1 MSDSVMLYNLRWSR
15 FEHPVSVE
23 ATMVRRGG
31 SWKKR
36 DGSIAG
42 NGLEFHFK
50 RFISLVWKDHLWHR
64 WNEME
69 LDAYLNYRIIGE
81 MGPASSG
88 KTHSAAIHNL
98 ADYYIWSE
106 CTTVLVSSTEREMLE
121 MRIWGEMKKL
131 HREAQAKF
139 PQIIPGKL
147 IESRQRIVSTMD
159 AAFAEGR
166 DFRNGVCG
174 VPVKKGGNYQGLGCF
189 PAGTMVDTPHGRKAI
204 ENIREGDLVN
214 NAIGVGRVRRTMVR
228 EASQLVRVHFGG
240 RHFDCTP
247 EHLIFTDSGWVKA
260 IDLLNTHTL
269 ISPDDSLRILQGEDD
284 RCVPASKVLQD
295 GMQEQ
300 GAVFENK
307 GDAPTGEA
315 LHNLPIQ
322 IHGGCR
328 TKILFDEVSSR
339 QMETGPYQEVRT
351 MQEAVCSVR
360 HRQAFLREILC
371 GEMEM
376 EPAEPKG
383 LVCKNG
389 LEEGRHKTQPNDS
402 TVDCQWLEEEESRD
416 DGREN
421 YTTALPGSCV
431 ESDPSSGEAGLFLA
445 RHKTGSGNRRPTSPI
460 WKIPRTGQIKGSSFE
475 TLRVDFVEVLKP
487 GSEKR
492 YGKSGRGYQVYN
504 LEVTWHPSYFVNG
517 ILVHNSFAGIKNRRV
532 RMIADEL
539 HLCPR
544 VFIDAISNL
553 NKNPD
558 FKCIGLGNPKD
569 TTDALGILCEPAAH
583 LGGWDG
589 GIDQA
594 NGAKTWP
601 TRFDRGICIQLD
613 GEDSPNLDGHLGIPL
628 ITQEAIDADIQFYG
642 KDSLQFTMMN
652 KGRMPRGQGLRRVI
666 TRQMCLKFGA
676 REEAVWKDDNLTKIG
691 FCDAAYGSVGGDRC
705 VFGWLQFGNDVNGR
719 QILELKETMLVP
731 VSVNVDETPEDQIAN
746 FCKAQAEQ
754 RGIPPTQFGFDST
767 GRGSLMAAFARIWS
781 AYVVGVEFG
790 GKPSERP
797 VTWIPLAQKV
807 LCCDYYSKFVSELWY
822 SVRLTIESRQ
832 FRGMTEEMMMEGCMR
847 EWGLVSSNKVEVE
860 PKDKMK
866 LKTGRSPDL
875 FDALVT
881 GVELARRHGFVI
893 SLALAKSEQKKDDT
907 WKDVYRERMA
917 RLEANHRLNYST

>member
-50 RFISLVWKDHLWHR
+50 RFISLVWNDHLWHR

-88 KTHSAAIHNL
+88 KTRSAAIHNL

-147 IESRQRIVSTMD
+147 IESRQRIVSSMD

-166 DFRNGVCG
+166 DFRNGICG
-174 VPVKKGGNYQGLGCF
+174 VPLKKGGNYQGLGS
-189 PAGTMVDTPHGRKAI
+189 M
-204 ENIREGDLVN
+204 
-214 NAIGVGRVRRTMVR
+214 
-228 EASQLVRVHFGG
+228 
-240 RHFDCTP
+240 
-247 EHLIFTDSGWVKA
+247 
-260 IDLLNTHTL
+260 
-269 ISPDDSLRILQGEDD
+269 
-284 RCVPASKVLQD
+284 
-295 GMQEQ
+295 
-300 GAVFENK
+300 
-307 GDAPTGEA
+307 
-315 LHNLPIQ
+315 
-322 IHGGCR
+322 
-328 TKILFDEVSSR
+328 
-339 QMETGPYQEVRT
+339 
-351 MQEAVCSVR
+351 
-360 HRQAFLREILC
+360 
-371 GEMEM
+371 
-376 EPAEPKG
+376 
-383 LVCKNG
+383 
-389 LEEGRHKTQPNDS
+389 
-402 TVDCQWLEEEESRD
+402 
-416 DGREN
+416 
-421 YTTALPGSCV
+421 
-431 ESDPSSGEAGLFLA
+431 
-445 RHKTGSGNRRPTSPI
+445 
-460 WKIPRTGQIKGSSFE
+460 
-475 TLRVDFVEVLKP
+475 
-487 GSEKR
+487 
-492 YGKSGRGYQVYN
+492 
-504 LEVTWHPSYFVNG
+504 
-517 ILVHNSFAGIKNRRV
+517 AGIKNKRV
-532 RMIADEL
+532 RLVADEL

-613 GEDSPNLDGHLGIPL
+613 GEDSPNLDGQLGIPL
-628 ITQEAIDADIQFYG
+628 ITQGAIDADIQFYG

-676 REEAVWKDDNLTKIG
+676 MEEAVWRDENFTKIG

-731 VSVNVDETPEDQIAN
+731 VSVNVDETPEDQIAT
-746 FCKAQAEQ
+746 FCKAQSEQ

-832 FRGMTEEMMMEGCMR
+832 FRGMTEEMMAEGCMR

-860 PKDKMK
+860 PKEKMK
-866 LKTGRSPDL
+866 IKCGRSPDL
-875 FDALVT
+875 FDGLVT

-893 SLALAKSEQKKDDT
+893 SLALAKAEQRRDDT
-907 WKDVYRERMA
+907 WKDIYRERMA
-917 RLEANHRLNYST
+917 RLEANHRLTYK